1 MIVRTRS
8 VTRTSWHRLCR
19 ALEDTQHQRRGL
31 FSFVYRMYRPWRAI
45 HRRPAVRVC
54 AAGHAITS
62 PHRSHGKWRTR
73 NHSYA
78 ACARERVR
86 ALHALPQT
94 LNSRESHSSIETR
107 REQEGI
113 LEITQFSPRP
123 ATGLARGHGSLDS
136 SLGAHCAPLSCPL
149 LSPGKDILSLPPWR
163 PFVPSVGER
172 PVSGA
177 STCVWNSGS
186 WGPAT
191 RVLLTRSPKDG
202 APGDPE

>member
-1 MIVRTRS
+1 MCIACTTHGVLSIVVQLSVYVRQATPLPPPTAATVSGGRETTRMRHVPGS
-8 VTRTSWHRLCR
+8 VS
-19 ALEDTQHQRRGL
+19 
-31 FSFVYRMYRPWRAI
+31 
-45 HRRPAVRVC
+45 
-54 AAGHAITS
+54 
-62 PHRSHGKWRTR
+62 
-73 NHSYA
+73 
-78 ACARERVR
+78 

-123 ATGLARGHGSLDS
+123 TMGLAPGHGSLDS

-202 APGDPE
+202 APGDGE